1 MPDEELR
8 TRLQALAAA
17 GRQEPQASTLRAIR
31 RRSRRKVRNALVLT
45 VIGVLVVA
53 GGVWLL
59 PEQRQN
65 AVVPVAPGGAPA
77 TFLGQAQQDRIV
89 RLAVIDTNTGQLRR
103 WLPGATITGS
113 IYAISPD
120 LRKLYLYQRGKEWCK
135 TWTEV
140 DLTTGAR
147 GPAFAGRRVGLD
159 PTPSPDGRSVAF
171 LGCRPGS
178 GLAVLHVVSGRQ
190 QAWTIPERVVLG
202 DWPLQWSP
210 DATRLGFL
218 MRRSGQAQQIFHVLP
233 VAGTTSITQ
242 GHDLPLSHRPG
253 CELVLPPHFRDNR
266 RVLVVEQCPN
276 DSFLVDYDLRTGR
289 KVARVA
295 LGLQAKVFDVVV
307 DRSGQHVLLLA
318 GQQGVKQPPSIYVVR
333 DGRAQPVPNRCDCW
347 KVAW

>member
-17 GRQEPQASTLRAIR
+17 GQQEPQASTLEAIR
-31 RRSRRKVRNALVLT
+31 RRSRRKVANALVLT
-45 VIGVLVVA
+45 LVGMLLVV
-53 GGVWLL
+53 GGVRLL
-59 PEQRQN
+59 PEQRQDT
-65 AVVPVAPGGAPA
+65 VVPVAPRGAPA
-77 TFLGQAQQDRIV
+77 TFLGQTQQDRIV
-89 RLAVIDTNTGQLRR
+89 RLAVLDTNTGQLRS
-103 WLPGATITGS
+103 WLPGATITGLH
-113 IYAISPD
+113 AISPD
-120 LRKLYLYQRGKEWCK
+120 LRKLYLYQRGKEFCT

-147 GPAFAGRRVGLD
+147 RPAFGGRRVGLD

-171 LGCRPGS
+171 FGCRPGS
-178 GLAVLHVVSGRQ
+178 GLAVLDVVSGRQ

-218 MRRSGQAQQIFHVLP
+218 LRRPGQAQQVFHVLP
-233 VAGTTSITQ
+233 LAGTTSITQ

-253 CELVLPPHFRDNR
+253 CELGLPPHFRDNR

-276 DSFLVDYDLRTGR
+276 DSFLVDFDLRTGR

-318 GQQGVKQPPSIYVVR
+318 GQRNTRQPPSIYVVR
-333 DGRAQPVPNRCDCW
+333 DGRAQPVPNSCDCW